1 MSSDVESLIS
11 QYAPAADLHD
21 IVTPQKFFLD
31 SCKDMPFL
39 AAPMAG
45 VTNSA
50 YRIMNRLGGAQYA
63 YSEMVSVA
71 GLCMNNQATRE
82 LCLPHTA
89 EPNLIVQLFGSDPM
103 QFQRACALVGELL
116 GDKLSC
122 IDINMACPVPK
133 VTKRGEGSAL
143 MCDPHR
149 ACALVRACLREVK
162 VPVTCKIRRG
172 YYMEHESAA
181 EFGRALQD
189 AGASALAVH
198 GRFAKQLYKGEANWE
213 SIKRVVEAVD
223 IPVIASG
230 DVMSAED
237 AWRILY
243 KTQAHAVLIAR
254 GTYGNPW
261 IFDDALKIFNEKK
274 LLFKGNLSDLSSPL
288 DAGLYNSST
297 SEHNRHAHITDTHS
311 ISARLNALEL
321 HLRLL
326 AATHA
331 HMARARS
338 LCSWYL
344 YGLSHAALW
353 RQKFMTATTLD
364 EFLHLLEEFKE
375 QVQTHEHVPQEML
388 SGR

>member
-21 IVTPQKFFLD
+21 IVTPQKPFLD

-143 MCDPHR
+143 MCDPQR
-149 ACALVRACLREVK
+149 AAALVRACLREVK

-172 YYMEHESAA
+172 YYLEHETAG

-274 LLFKGNLSDLSSPL
+274 LLHKDYGSKVAHPSH
-288 DAGLYNSST
+288 AGLDNTST
-297 SEHNRHAHITDTHS
+297 HEHNRHARIKDTHS

-364 EFLHLLEEFKE
+364 EFLYLSQEFKE
-375 QVQTHEHVPQEML
+375 HVQAHECAPHDMASEH
-388 SGR
+388 